1 MNTKYEAPV
10 FGFDPTGVDLQQLF
24 AQATFAIKIGENH
37 GFGISPIFVYQRFK
51 ADGLTAFGAFS
62 SDPTNLTDSG
72 HDSGYGFGF
81 KFGYQGKLHEMVRLG
96 FSLQTPIST
105 SAFENYS
112 GLFAEG
118 GGFDVPMNWTAGV
131 AFNVMLAEIVFDVK
145 RIYYSDVA
153 SIGNPLLPN
162 LMEGPLGSNNGAGF
176 GWDDI
181 TVYKIGLNYPVNEN
195 WNIRAGFSIGDQP
208 ISESEVLFN
217 ILAPGVVTKHITFG
231 IGKMINYENELSFFV
246 MRATSESVSGA
257 NPLEVPGQQTIDIR
271 MDQWEFGMGYTF

>member
-1 MNTKYEAPV
+1 
-10 FGFDPTGVDLQQLF
+10 
-24 AQATFAIKIGENH
+24 
-37 GFGISPIFVYQRFK
+37 
-51 ADGLTAFGAFS
+51 
-62 SDPTNLTDSG
+62 
-72 HDSGYGFGF
+72 
-81 KFGYQGKLHEMVRLG
+81 
-96 FSLQTPIST
+96 
-105 SAFENYS
+105 
-112 GLFAEG
+112 
-118 GGFDVPMNWTAGV
+118 MNWTAGV